1 MPPLR
6 KFFLTGIFLAVI
18 GWTGLAWLFY
28 YTLPTLGPRW
38 LMFFLF
44 MIASSGTV
52 LPLVAFFHRRFPS
65 NPPVDGNVVL
75 RQAMWIGIYC
85 SILVWLQL
93 GRVLTLVLA
102 SFLAGGFIVIEFL
115 IRLRERSRFKPQG
128 EPND

>member
-6 KFFLTGIFLAVI
+6 KFIITGFFLAVI
-18 GWTGLAWLFY
+18 GWGGLAWLIY

-44 MIASSGTV
+44 MLGMSGTV
-52 LPLVAFFHRRFPS
+52 LPLVAFLNRRFPS
-65 NPPVDGNVVL
+65 IPPVDGNVVL
-75 RQAMWIGIYC
+75 RQAMWVGIYG

-102 SFLAGGFIVIEFL
+102 SFLAFGFILIEFL
-115 IRLRERSRFKPQG
+115 IRLRERSRFKPTDSLN
-128 EPND
+128 E